1 MNDPLWRTVL
11 CWGTVITFLS
21 APLLVFILHIVSDE
35 VPWLH
40 FSQHI
45 KEYGFMVPFFQSITA
60 LVFGLA
66 GLHSWDKRIA
76 NGRHEQDASRHPLL
90 SSPSKSKRND

>member
-1 MNDPLWRTVL
+1 MKEPLWREVL

-21 APLLVFILHIVSDE
+21 APLLVFILHVLSDE

-40 FSQHI
+40 FSEHI
-45 KEYGFMVPFFQSITA
+45 KEYGFLVPFFQTVTA

-66 GLHSWDKRIA
+66 GLHSLDKRLS
-76 NGRHEQDASRHPLL
+76 NG
-90 SSPSKSKRND
+90 KSNGDKK